1 MSEQFPRMRPPT
13 LARARVLAAD
23 PARRRLLDQMIAA
36 STREEI
42 DCARALQREWL
53 IANPDDFGVL
63 EAGEA
68 LAYAEEALADNP
80 VNARVDS

>member
-1 MSEQFPRMRPPT
+1 MSEQFPRMQPPT

-23 PARRRLLDQMIAA
+23 PARRRLFDQMIAA

-42 DCARALQREWL
+42 DSARALQRAWL
-53 IANPDDFGVL
+53 HANPDDFGVL

-68 LAYAEEALADNP
+68 LAYAEEALADDA
-80 VNARVDS
+80 VNVSADS